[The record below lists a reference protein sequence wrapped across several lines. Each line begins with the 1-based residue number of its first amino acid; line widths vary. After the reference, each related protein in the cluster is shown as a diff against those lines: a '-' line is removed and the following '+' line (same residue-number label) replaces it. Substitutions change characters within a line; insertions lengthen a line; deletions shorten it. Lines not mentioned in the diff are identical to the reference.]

1 MPYTGQPGSP
11 EPMAYIPRTEEA
23 PTAWKWG
30 EKSASLS
37 QKESAHAS
45 QSDPICTSEGCPK
58 FQSMGLDYEPY
69 NDYNHIPYSGSPGY
83 HSPISFIPRSDQPPI
98 IQTWADIRSINRH
111 RALAQKQRTKS
122 AANDPTCTS
131 VGCEKFQTI
140 GLEWEPYNDINH
152 VPYSG

>member
-1 MPYTGQPGSP
+1 MEPYNNVNHMPYTGQPGSP

-83 HSPISFIPRSDQPPI
+83 HSPISFIPRSDKPPPPPDQPGEQPSAPASD
-98 IQTWADIRSINRH
+98 AD
-111 RALAQKQRTKS
+111 
-122 AANDPTCTS
+122 
-131 VGCEKFQTI
+131 
-140 GLEWEPYNDINH
+140 
-152 VPYSG
+152 